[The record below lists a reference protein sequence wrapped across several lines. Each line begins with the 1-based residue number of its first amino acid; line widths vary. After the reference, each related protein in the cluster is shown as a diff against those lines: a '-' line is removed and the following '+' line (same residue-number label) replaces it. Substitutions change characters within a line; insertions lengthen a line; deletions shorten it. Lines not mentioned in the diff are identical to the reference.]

1 MEKRSIRVGIKKRVN
16 NENIFS
22 ENLYSKG
29 FLLASFDKLLT
40 WVRTGSLRPMTFGLV

>member
-29 FLLASFDKLLT
+29 FLLANFDNLLT
-40 WVRTGSLRPMTFGLV
+40 LVRTGSLRPMTFGLV